1 MKLVQVE
8 GEVGIA
14 RDTNTGSILSVDQ
27 QAYENWKAAR
37 DKERLLSSTAE
48 RVSNLENKLDAIE
61 NILAKIL
68 EKL

>member
-14 RDTNTGSILSVDQ
+14 RDANTGSILSVDQ

-48 RVSNLENKLDAIE
+48 RVTNLENKLDAIE

>member
-1 MKLVQVE
+1 MKLIKVE

-14 RDTNTGSILSVDQ
+14 RDANTGSIVAVDQ
-27 QAYENWKAAR
+27 SEYEKWKAAR

-61 NILAKIL
+61 NVLAKIL